1 MSEHLKHLKKLSTI
15 RSGKNSKFL
24 TPAVYSGGWCPMRV
38 ACNIVEDIEGVS
50 YLMVGMPECATH
62 SRGMNSLPE
71 GPNGELRWL
80 YVLDANE
87 VIFGC
92 RNGVIEALKE
102 MDAAGAKAIL
112 MIATCVTDLIGEDF
126 EGIIS
131 EVQPK
136 MNARLSYV
144 TLGQFKNFGSG
155 IGTWKVAEALGEFML
170 PREKKEKV
178 ANLLFLEPWRTK
190 GSPLELPLII
200 DALERRGVTVR
211 KIAAGAT
218 LEDYMDAPDTALNL
232 VTTSY
237 TQPLAAKMQDR
248 FGTPYSPLHN
258 AFTVEDIDK
267 VYKEIEDILGIS
279 LEGEFDGWRKKA
291 VELEERAKKELGG
304 KTFVMITEVDMPVA
318 LTKYLVGFGMK
329 PLLINVDDIHNE
341 DIGFAKEMKAE
352 GIDPP
357 ACRIMYIEKDLEI
370 VRELQPDIVFG
381 YVDKPVTDI
390 KLAEEMGDFFGITGY
405 ERTVGILSRIFTV
418 LETGKMGERLDIYG
432 PAPL

>member
-1 MSEHLKHLKKLSTI
+1 MSEHLKHLKKLSAI
-15 RSGKNSKFL
+15 RSGKNIKFL

-92 RNGVIEALKE
+92 RSGVIEALKE
-102 MDAAGAKAIL
+102 MDEAGAKAIL

-155 IGTWKVAEALGEFML
+155 IGTWKTAEALGEFML

-218 LEDYMDAPDTALNL
+218 LEDYMDAPDAALNL

-237 TQPLAAKMQDR
+237 TQPLAAKMKDK

-258 AFTVEDIDK
+258 AFAVEDIDK
-267 VYKEIEDILGIS
+267 VYKEIEEILNIS

-291 VELEERAKKELGG
+291 VELEERAKRELDG

-318 LTKYLVGFGMK
+318 LTKYLVSFGMK
-329 PLLINVDDIHNE
+329 PLLINIDDIHNE
-341 DIGFAKEMKAE
+341 DIGFAKEMKSV

-357 ACRIMYIEKDLEI
+357 ACRIMYIEKDLDI
-370 VRELQPDIVFG
+370 IRELEPDIVFG
-381 YVDKPVTDI
+381 YVDKPVDDI
-390 KLAEEMGDFFGITGY
+390 KLSEEMGDFFGITGY